1 MSKAQSYFECV
12 NCSYQSVKWVGCCPE
27 CKAWNTLDEISI
39 SKQESKFKTS
49 TLQPDKHLH
58 KLADIK
64 MEEQARITSECTEW
78 DRVAGGGIVPG
89 SFILVSGDPGIGK
102 STLLLQISA
111 QLSSKHSIIYFSSEE
126 SLSQVKLRF
135 QRIQKTTPDNLL
147 FSDQPALQS
156 IIEICKAKKPTLV
169 IIDSIQSIINDE
181 TNALP
186 GTITQLKESAFR
198 LMKLAKDNNIAIIA
212 TGHITKEG
220 TIAGPKLLEHMVDAV
235 FYLQKEDQ
243 WQTRTLRSIKNRF
256 GSINEIGF
264 FHMKGDGLQ
273 EVQNI
278 NQHLLEQ
285 TKHAPGSTLVS
296 SLEGTRPI
304 FLELQAL
311 TVPVKFGIPQRII
324 TGIDHKHVV
333 LIAAILEKYL
343 HIPLSKHD
351 IFFKI
356 SGGLKT
362 KDQTCDLGIALAL
375 LSSYFQQSL
384 PDKTI
389 ALAELSLTGQIKPI
403 YNIDIHIKECKTFGF
418 SNMIIAKDQVIQK
431 QEISS
436 VKRLTTV
443 YELLQFFPEDTKH
456 TTHNETSYHDKS
468 LYNTSQHD

>member
-1 MSKAQSYFECV
+1 MSKTQNYFECTS
-12 NCSYQSVKWVGCCPE
+12 CAYQTVKWIGCCPD
-27 CKAWNTLDEISI
+27 CKSWNSFDEVVSNKNNKKHTAPI
-39 SKQESKFKTS
+39 KDAQ
-49 TLQPDKHLH
+49 KHLH
-58 KLADIK
+58 KLSDIAF
-64 MEEQARITSECTEW
+64 EEQKRITSMCGEW

-102 STLLLQISA
+102 STLLLQIST
-111 QLSSKHSIIYFSSEE
+111 QLSEEHSIIYFSSEE

-135 QRIQKTTPDNLL
+135 ARIAKTAPDNLL
-147 FSDQPALQS
+147 FSDQCSLQS
-156 IIEICKAKKPTLV
+156 IIDICQQKKPTLV
-169 IIDSIQSIINDE
+169 IIDSIQNIINQE
-181 TNALP
+181 TDALP
-186 GTITQLKESAFR
+186 GTISQLKESAFR
-198 LMKLAKDNNIAIIA
+198 LMRLAKENNIAIIA

-273 EVQNI
+273 EVSNI

-311 TVPVKFGIPQRII
+311 VVPVKFGIPQRII
-324 TGIDHKHVV
+324 TGIDHKHVS

-343 HIPLSKHD
+343 HIPFSKHD

-356 SGGLKT
+356 SGGMKT

-375 LSSYFQQSL
+375 LSSYFQQPL
-384 PDKTI
+384 AAKTI

-403 YNIDIHIKECKTFGF
+403 YNIDIHVKECATFGF
-418 SNMIIAKDQVIQK
+418 SNMIIAKDQVLTK
-431 QEISS
+431 QASPTI
-436 VKRLTTV
+436 KRLTSV
-443 YELLQFFPEDTKH
+443 HELLIFFPAEDL
-456 TTHNETSYHDKS
+456 NS
-468 LYNTSQHD
+468 